1 MDQPGSYSGR
11 MTNQDLY
18 DRFAAREP
26 VSGWF
31 VAVKTTGIYCR
42 SGCPARTPKF
52 ENVSFYR
59 TADEARAAGYRA
71 CKRCKPDDDGPL
83 SAAEQALVV
92 QALRMMEEGARTSVQ
107 LAKALS
113 VSPVKLDRLVR
124 RAVGVSLVLFDEHR
138 RFGKLREA
146 LPLAKTV
153 TTAIYDSGFSG
164 PRRVYEKGDDMLGM
178 TPNRFKNGGIGE
190 RIGFGIAATAIGHLG
205 VAATAKGVCFVC
217 MRHKPEMVD
226 DEMRQLF
233 HAATLLPDADV
244 QAKAEFIATS
254 VNQRQPLPNFPLD
267 IQASA
272 FEAQVW
278 QALLAIPRGQTQSY
292 GEIAHKIGNPKASRA
307 VGRACGANPA
317 ALLIPCHRAI
327 GTNGKLTG
335 FAWGLPAK
343 ARLLQ
348 DEGALLET
356 GYGTLI

>member
-1 MDQPGSYSGR
+1 

-18 DRFAAREP
+18 NRFAAKEH
-26 VSGWF
+26 VSGWL

-52 ENVSFYR
+52 ENVTFYASAE
-59 TADEARAAGYRA
+59 TARAAGYRA

-83 SAAEQALVV
+83 SATEQSIVEKAVRLIEAE
-92 QALRMMEEGARTSVQ
+92 GTRTAAQ
-107 LAKALS
+107 LAKRLGLSALT
-113 VSPVKLDRLVR
+113 LDRLIR
-124 RAVGVSLVLFDEHR
+124 RAMGVSLTVFDEHR
-138 RFGKLREA
+138 RFGKLRQV
-146 LPLAKTV
+146 LPAASSV
-153 TTAIYDSGFSG
+153 TTAIYEAGFGG

-178 TPNRFKNGGIGE
+178 TPNRFRQGGKGE
-190 RIGFGIAATAIGHLG
+190 RIGFGTATTVLG
-205 VAATAKGVCFVC
+205 ELSVAATAKGVCFVC
-217 MRHKPEMVD
+217 IRPTEDAIIAELHCI
-226 DEMRQLF
+226 F
-233 HAATLLPDADV
+233 HAAQLEADTDV
-244 QAKAEFIATS
+244 QSHAAQIAS
-254 VNQRQPLPNFPLD
+254 AVNTGQPLPNLPLD

-292 GEIAHKIGNPKASRA
+292 GDIAHQIGKPKASRA

-327 GTNGKLTG
+327 GADGKLTG

-348 DEGALLET
+348 DEGALLQM
-356 GYGTLI
+356 GHGTLL